1 MRNGEGDVTET
12 VIAARVGIDCLDPI
26 DVRVVIRKVD
36 FGQFPDGKPRV
47 IVKYGLSR
55 SGEWIVVSEGQRY
68 PDECLLP
75 VAITDNT
82 TPPMLE
88 AKLFLEE
95 ITKAILP
102 GEGQRH
108 SLTVEGENLV
118 LTLMLGERY
127 QPIVLTDD
135 DLDGKS
141 GEELIEEV
149 KDWLVWGVVG
159 KAMDGNLSG

>member
-1 MRNGEGDVTET
+1 
-12 VIAARVGIDCLDPI
+12 
-26 DVRVVIRKVD
+26 
-36 FGQFPDGKPRV
+36 
-47 IVKYGLSR
+47 
-55 SGEWIVVSEGQRY
+55 
-68 PDECLLP
+68 
-75 VAITDNT
+75 
-82 TPPMLE
+82 MLE

-95 ITKAILP
+95 ITKAFPP

-108 SLTVEGENLV
+108 NLTVEGKNLV